1 MNYAFNPALFKALF
15 QATID
20 EYKDYFQHV
29 DDSDD
34 SPDKLIVA
42 MNQAIDVMERA
53 DSDKTVKSGNQ
64 SPLEESEVS
73 EIGNYALSILE
84 MCLTH
89 IETASGQQ
97 ARDLTRLSIPVAVWV
112 ARQGGRIDS
121 LEMVVNSVAGFAN
134 EIQDSAQLSELCK
147 VIGEIIEATS
157 DVIQQDL
164 DNTNPMRP
172 WRIIN
177 MNYGIVATRSHDPAL
192 IEKAYD
198 VLIKNLPQDAR
209 QFFKEGMQQ
218 MDAIG
223 YPAEVRAV
231 VEKYDKLW
239 GSDSTLH

>member
-20 EYKDYFQHV
+20 EYKDYFQHE

-172 WRIIN
+172 WRVIN
-177 MNYGIVATRSHDPAL
+177 MNYGIVATRSHDPVL

-198 VLIKNLPQDAR
+198 VLIKNLPHDAR

-218 MDAIG
+218 MDAVG
-223 YPAEVRAV
+223 YPAEVKAV